1 MKVNDISHGIP
12 IKMYD
17 ISKSVSEVPE
27 KLI

>member
-1 MKVNDISHGIP
+1 MKVNDISHGIL

-17 ISKSVSEVPE
+17 ISKSASDVPE